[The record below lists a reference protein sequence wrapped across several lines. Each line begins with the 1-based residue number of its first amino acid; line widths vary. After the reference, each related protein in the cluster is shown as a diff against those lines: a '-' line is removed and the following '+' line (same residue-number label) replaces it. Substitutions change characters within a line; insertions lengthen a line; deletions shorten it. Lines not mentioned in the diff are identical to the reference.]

1 MNVLVA
7 TGMWPPDVGGPASHA
22 PEVCEYLLHRGH
34 QVAAVTM
41 ADRAPAPER
50 YPVHWAS
57 RRAPLVWRQ
66 LAAAQL
72 VARLARKVDIVYTT
86 GMIGRSSL
94 GAAVAR
100 RPTVLKLTSDPVFE
114 RSLRWRL
121 FGADLGAFQ
130 HARGFRIGVLR
141 RARDLALAR
150 ASRVIIPSEAL
161 RELALG
167 WGLPA
172 EKVVVI
178 PNPVSPPPELGDR
191 EELRRRHGLEGR
203 TLVFAGRMVPQKAIP
218 VALEAVVRNPDVS
231 LVLAGEGPYLERLQ
245 ELARSMPLDG
255 RARFLGPQPRQAVF
269 ELLRAADAALLSS
282 SWENFPHMV
291 VEALSVGTPVLAT
304 DVGGVTEILR
314 DGENGLLVP
323 MNDPE
328 ALAGAICR
336 YFDDEALQERLRAA
350 TVASVAR
357 FSPDE
362 IYGRLEALL
371 EEVASAHAS

>member
-1 MNVLVA
+1 MNVLVVS
-7 TGMWPPDVGGPASHA
+7 GMWPPDVGGPASHA
-22 PEVCEYLLHRGH
+22 PELAEFLLGRGH
-34 QVAAVTM
+34 RVVAATM
-41 ADRAPAPER
+41 ADAAPAPER
-50 YPVHWAS
+50 YPVCWAS
-57 RRAPLVWRQ
+57 RRVPLGLRQ
-66 LAAAQL
+66 ALGARL
-72 VARLARKVDIVYTT
+72 VARLARQADVVYST
-86 GMIGRSSL
+86 GMIGRASL
-94 GAAVAR
+94 GAALAR
-100 RPTVLKLTSDPVFE
+100 RPIVLKLTSDPVFE
-114 RSLRWRL
+114 RSLRWGL

-130 HARGFRIGVLR
+130 HARGLRIGILR

-150 ASRVIIPSEAL
+150 ATRVIIPSEAL

-178 PNPVSPPPELGDR
+178 PNPISPPKLDDR
-191 EELRRRHGLEGR
+191 EELRRRHGLESR

-245 ELARSMPLDG
+245 KLALSLPLDG
-255 RARFLGPQPRQAVF
+255 RARFLGPQPRQTVF
-269 ELLRAADAALLSS
+269 ELLRGADAALLSS

-291 VEALSVGTPVLAT
+291 VEALSVGTPVLST

-323 MNDPE
+323 MNDAE
-328 ALAGAICR
+328 ALAGAIRR

-357 FSPDE
+357 FAPE
-362 IYGRLEALL
+362 PIYARLEALL
-371 EEVASAHAS
+371 EEAASGPAS